1 MAVLT
6 QASIQAA
13 PAAPADEFTRLV
25 AEYRLRAFHFA
36 LQIVGNREDAMDVT
50 QDAFIKVHKNW
61 ERRDSDRPFAPWFYA
76 ILRNVAIDFLRKR
89 ASRRE
94 EDPEAGPDVSSTRP
108 GPELLAE
115 KSQIKEKV
123 WLALSQLPEEQREVV
138 VLRDLHGF
146 AYKEI
151 AQITGQSVT
160 TVNSRLHDAREAL
173 RRKLRRFLSDA

>member
-6 QASIQAA
+6 QASVEVAR
-13 PAAPADEFTRLV
+13 AAPADEFSRLV
-25 AEYRLRAFHFA
+25 GEYRLRAFHFA

-50 QDAFIKVHKNW
+50 QDAFIKVHRNW
-61 ERRDSDRPFAPWFYA
+61 SRRDPNRPFAPWFYA

-94 EDPEAGPDVSSTRP
+94 EEPEAAPDVSTRP

-123 WLALSQLPEEQREVV
+123 WLALSQLPEAQREVV

-151 AQITGQSVT
+151 AEITGQSVT

-173 RRKLRRFLSDA
+173 RRKLGRFL

>member
-6 QASIQAA
+6 QAGIPAA
-13 PAAPADEFTRLV
+13 QAAPADEFSRLV
-25 AEYRLRAFHFA
+25 ADYRLRAFHFA

-50 QDAFIKVHKNW
+50 QEAFIKVHRNW
-61 ERRDSDRPFAPWFYA
+61 SRRDPNRPFGPWFYA

-94 EDPEAGPDVSSTRP
+94 EDAESAPDVSHRP
-108 GPELLAE
+108 GPEALAE
-115 KSQIKEKV
+115 KSQLQEKV
-123 WLALSQLPEEQREVV
+123 WLAISQLPEHQREVV

-151 AQITGQSVT
+151 AEIVGESLT
-160 TVNSRLHDAREAL
+160 TVNSRLHDARETL
-173 RRKLRRFLSDA
+173 RRKLRRFL